1 MASMYASGANQQQ
14 QQQQKEQQRL
24 LQFQKEQQQKEQQQK
39 DQLLQQQQQK
49 EQMDKRGKDVLI
61 SQITSRLQEEILMAQ
76 TRMKCESLLGLLVM
90 T

>member
-1 MASMYASGANQQQ
+1 MN
-14 QQQQKEQQRL
+14 
-24 LQFQKEQQQKEQQQK
+24 
-39 DQLLQQQQQK
+39 
-49 EQMDKRGKDVLI
+49 KRGKDVLI